1 MTQGFKKASEEK
13 RGKTKEGIL
22 MRAKTRDSARPST
35 LLVMGD
41 LALATRH
48 RERLRPLVQR
58 VSSHRGK
65 DIQQVENRLKNVDF
79 LFACNVPL
87 TPCIETLAALRLVVL
102 AETGIV
108 HIDEQQAMAAG
119 VNYTNIPGYST
130 EAVVQYIL
138 RCMFESLRPW
148 EKIFSPTTFKI
159 KEEKIGRGLEGA
171 KIGLVGYGL
180 IGKRLAEVLA
190 TLGCEVYINTRRPF
204 RSIHV
209 KWLPLKQLFSRS
221 DIVVIC
227 CARDDASRGLIDAG
241 VLGCLCRNT
250 TLISISHREVFDNE
264 GLYRTL
270 AKRTDV
276 SAWLDFDWQENDSR
290 FMALPHVRVSP
301 HLAFYTEQTL
311 EKRIDSCIDQLES
324 FLGK

>member
-1 MTQGFKKASEEK
+1 MKAKK
-13 RGKTKEGIL
+13 RDH
-22 MRAKTRDSARPST
+22 TRPPA

-41 LALATRH
+41 LALARAH
-48 RERLRPLVQR
+48 RERLRPLVQS
-58 VSSHRGK
+58 VSCHRGK
-65 DIQQVENRLKNVDF
+65 DIQRIEKRLKNFDF

-87 TPCIETLAALRLVVL
+87 TPCIESLAAMKLVVL

-108 HIDEQQAMAAG
+108 HIDEQRAATAG

-130 EAVVQYIL
+130 EAVVQYVL
-138 RCMFESLRPW
+138 RCVFESRRPW
-148 EKIFSPTTFKI
+148 DKIFSPTTFTV

-209 KWLPLKQLFSRS
+209 KWLPLKHLFSRS

-227 CARDDASRGLIDAG
+227 CARDEASRGLIDAG
-241 VLGCLCRNT
+241 VLDRLCRNA

-270 AKRTDV
+270 AKRTDL
-276 SAWLDFDWQENDSR
+276 SAWLDFDWQESDSR
-290 FMALPHVRVSP
+290 FTALPHVRVSP

-311 EKRIDSCIDQLES
+311 EKRINSCIDQLEA
-324 FLGK
+324 FLRK